1 MKIRPATFLSVPVLF
16 VLFLITGAPSPAQQ
30 QTQNDGPLAAIPTEQ
45 RDALSKRLVGYVE
58 EYKRRKWENLYGFV
72 SDTGKGGTSQNVFV
86 ADMKAAHGSTFAQMP
101 DLQEFKAA
109 RSDKNENGFDI
120 YGCGK
125 AQREGMGFNGIVVV
139 HAVFEHQDWYFT
151 GWRFTDFPNTPCTKL
166 SDPKWQPENR
176 VAWNTPMEEI
186 KNSKEQGVPV
196 HVDAP
201 H

>member
-1 MKIRPATFLSVPVLF
+1 MKIRPETFPSVLVLF
-16 VLFLITGAPSPAQQ
+16 VLFLIIGAPSPAQQ
-30 QTQNDGPLAAIPTEQ
+30 KTQDDGPLAAIPTEQ

-58 EYKRRKWENLYGFV
+58 AYKRGKWENLYGFV
-72 SDTGKGGTSQNVFV
+72 SDTGKGGTSQVVFV
-86 ADMKAAHGSTFAQMP
+86 AHMKAAHGSVFAQMP

-109 RSDKNENGFDI
+109 RSDKNESGFDI

-125 AQREGMGFNGIVVV
+125 AQREGFRFNGIVVV

-151 GWRFTDFPNTPCTKL
+151 GWRFTDFPNTPCSEL
-166 SDPKWQPENR
+166 ADPKWRPENR
-176 VAWNTPMEEI
+176 VVWNMPMEEI
-186 KNSKEQGVPV
+186 RNSKEQSVPV